1 MKKKIKLTSG
11 ILAGTLLLTNF
22 NVFEQEVA
30 KATEAHSL
38 LLHTENKNILT
49 SIVEENGEQ
58 FLIVQATEP
67 VENISVSVKVSN
79 NQIFVF
85 KHKDLGIG
93 ESVKFKLDLELP
105 KQDNKRALPKTEVV
119 RQYLQLEGNVKGL
132 ELSATI
138 SYDIVQNTLPT
149 AIDSAKEETKE
160 VEKEKEVTNEVVNN
174 EVASEE
180 TSNADVTTNGEN
192 STESV
197 VANVESIA
205 EPVANND
212 TSVTPA
218 NSEAEDKAET
228 QVEPVAAAPAEVAPA
243 SVVEPA
249 PAEVAPTPVA
259 APAVTEIRSVRR
271 ARSVDFTPTTPVVNG
286 NYNEVVANELFNQ
299 LNAYRAEKGL
309 APLTV
314 NYSLV
319 SGAQVRAQEFA
330 TKVVNSIGGDLHSRL
345 DNSSWYTAFNGL
357 GYVKAENLVYNNS
370 ATEMMNWWKGS
381 APHNAAML
389 NPEHKSVTIQVVEV
403 NGTYYG
409 VQIFS

>member
-22 NVFEQEVA
+22 NVLEQEVA
-30 KATEAHSL
+30 KATEARSL

-49 SIVEENGEQ
+49 SIVEESGEQ
-58 FLIVQATEP
+58 FLVVQATEP

-79 NQIFVF
+79 NKTFVF

-93 ESVKFKLDLELP
+93 ESVKFKLDLELS
-105 KQDNKRALPKTEVV
+105 KEDNKKALPKTEVV

-149 AIDSAKEETKE
+149 AIDSAKEESKE

-180 TSNADVTTNGEN
+180 TSNANVTTNGEN
-192 STESV
+192 STGAVENT
-197 VANVESIA
+197 VANVEL
-205 EPVANND
+205 VA
-212 TSVTPA
+212 PA
-218 NSEAEDKAET
+218 NSEAEAKAET
-228 QVEPVAAAPAEVAPA
+228 PADPVAAPVTPTPA
-243 SVVEPA
+243 STITETPA
-249 PAEVAPTPVA
+249 P
-259 APAVTEIRSVRR
+259 APAVTETRSVRR

-319 SGAQVRAQEFA
+319 SGAQVRAQELA
-330 TKVVNSIGGDLHSRL
+330 TKVINSIGGDLHSRL

-357 GYVKAENLVYNNS
+357 GYVKAENLVYNTS

>member
-22 NVFEQEVA
+22 NVLEQEVA
-30 KATEAHSL
+30 KATEARSL

-58 FLIVQATEP
+58 FLVVQATEP
-67 VENISVSVKVSN
+67 VENISVSVKVGN
-79 NQIFVF
+79 NKTFVF

-93 ESVKFKLDLELP
+93 ESVKFKLDLELS
-105 KQDNKRALPKTEVV
+105 KQDNKKALPKTEVV

-132 ELSATI
+132 ELSATV

-149 AIDSAKEETKE
+149 AIDSAKEESKE
-160 VEKEKEVTNEVVNN
+160 VKKEKEVTTEVVNN

-180 TSNADVTTNGEN
+180 NSNADVTTNGEN

-197 VANVESIA
+197 ENVKPVEEPVVANVE
-205 EPVANND
+205 PVA
-212 TSVTPA
+212 PA
-218 NSEAEDKAET
+218 NSEAEAKAET
-228 QVEPVAAAPAEVAPA
+228 PAEPVAAPVTPTPA
-243 SVVEPA
+243 STITETPA
-249 PAEVAPTPVA
+249 P
-259 APAVTEIRSVRR
+259 APAVTETRSVRK

-319 SGAQVRAQEFA
+319 SGAQVRAQELA
-330 TKVVNSIGGDLHSRL
+330 TKVINSIGGDLHSRL

-357 GYVKAENLVYNNS
+357 GYVKAENLVYNTS

-389 NPEHKSVTIQVVEV
+389 NSEYKSVTIQVVEV